1 MKNRVKKQNKKG
13 ETMGIRKFISLL
25 LLVAFTLQ
33 LAPANAAI
41 YSSGGAT
48 LPTIVQD
55 PGTKANGAN
64 REVVPVTIKVDN
76 ISPGELLFTRASLTD
91 GAGVSS
97 VAASI
102 TANGKLAFTAFNG
115 SASVASISQRMFV
128 LQPPTGSQF
137 VGLNIDGYTSS
148 LTSSVI
154 TNGSSATPQY
164 VNVSGVGTSDT
175 VLPGGTGD
183 AGANFILAGVLTE
196 NGPASYFGSIVPKG
210 SIVVHP
216 VTFAAVAE
224 THTGPLVALN
234 LTNFGLVADPS
245 GNTTLSGSLTASNF
259 TPTGSSPAT
268 TGSLTLT
275 NTGLTVATATTA
287 PAGGKLETAK
297 LAAEDSQ
304 PNVVLA
310 SRLAS
315 GSSTI
320 KIGPGLITSTGTG
333 LTTLNVDTD
342 AIIIRA
348 RERAESTAS
357 AKAYYQTPF
366 ATSAFVPGQTLSA
379 NGATSIAVLNTALTN
394 ATKFPNTDNARITVT
409 FKAVNPTTGADS
421 DATLVVNAV
430 NVSLYGDKALDEVR
444 DVTGNETTSAAL
456 EGWLG
461 ALSLG
466 TNGSAAATNYGLGVI
481 YNGTSAASALVVK
494 DATPADYSVQTATV
508 GIVAATAN
516 TSVPTPNANAPTAI
530 ANGTTSVGIFPGSL
544 VTDINNGNNASAW
557 NIVTVANGS
566 GATPFSFAVEGGS
579 FAAAVNNGAAIYTPG
594 EVSARLV
601 SGAANAWFTILGHEA
616 STNIGN
622 GRDLTVGA
630 TNISAVAPTKAPVLN
645 ASLGVRN
652 AANNA
657 VVVANLTDKVLT
669 ILPLTNRYDG
679 LRDALSVRPEMT
691 LTLGT
696 NSRTQGVKIVAVIS
710 GGNIGTSEEVVV
722 AEVLAAG
729 SLSTSFTLQTLP
741 TSGNLT
747 GLMAENGTNPST
759 GRASIALSDVTGAS
773 ATTDSISDLVS
784 ALGTNRALDTTVP
797 PLFCGGTAGTGK
809 FGPNKVIFQPKARTV
824 LVTESAA
831 DQFKAISDLNTARLR
846 ITLPAGWDLN
856 AYNGSLAASQIV
868 GLITTGG
875 STFTVAPSIVRIQPR
890 NVNAGSTGTDAAFID
905 INVGTPG
912 TTTQAVLRSIGLV
925 FKPNALVAPAG
936 STDFNATVTVVDAGA
951 ANTRG
956 ASIADDTVLS
966 TVGTVSLAS
975 ACSTFLAVSYCPSAI
990 SSYQDTSA
998 ITSGLTQAEV
1008 LANGASLTSFSGTVG
1023 GAVRYVG
1030 NGSTI
1035 SLPDICISEGTAD
1048 AFPIGGVTDGVP
1060 TQFGE
1065 VAMGATAG
1073 TGVLHLA
1080 SSFDGSDDAGLAATG
1095 SSRSVVSDNSITA
1108 GNPSGSANDVSVS
1121 LSVGAGTTRPFA
1133 ATSSVRL
1140 RGLTMDGST
1149 GTLPAAQDFIAW
1161 FEAVTATSDEYVIG
1175 NSVAK
1180 SVFADTVNGSSYIS
1194 AETLGS
1200 TDEEEK
1206 MAANYRNGD
1215 VIDNVALTVTHPVL
1229 TTTADLTTYFAN
1241 SSAPTIASAV
1251 VRTLDTSAIKV
1262 LTESTVLSVSVSNIT
1277 GSTDK
1282 LVEVSAAAGSLQ
1294 AGTLITA
1301 TTTATGGTAA
1311 DTVLVPVL
1319 ADGSFK
1325 LTVRSTATGLI
1336 TLTQGPVSAAT
1347 RTPAQVTR
1355 YLEVADQNV
1364 DPAITAAVAQDIG
1377 LGTVS
1382 EKGKVPVVFQVTSTG
1397 KSGGVDFVPTASQ
1410 LTLGGAPVTAVTGS
1424 TNKFIGLVDFAKS
1437 NALTVVCTVGS
1448 EVSTVELTELDS
1460 QAATKL
1466 GAPTLTGVRNNTA
1479 GFIVLKGQRLRN
1491 GQTFGFVLNDGTF
1504 QAVTLRNQT
1513 KNEAKTLN
1521 RRSAAAETIPANA
1534 AYAVFSVPDRGV
1546 ASKAI
1551 VTE

>member
-1 MKNRVKKQNKKG
+1 
-13 ETMGIRKFISLL
+13 MGIRKFISLL

-102 TANGKLAFTAFNG
+102 SANGKLAFTALNG
-115 SASVASISQRMFV
+115 SASIASISQRMFV
-128 LQPPTGSQF
+128 LQPPTGTQF

-148 LTSSVI
+148 LTSSAI
-154 TNGSSATPQY
+154 TNGNSATPQY

-216 VTFAAVAE
+216 VTFAATAE

-245 GNTTLSGSLTASNF
+245 GNATLSGSLTASNF
-259 TPTGSSPAT
+259 TPAGVSPAT

-333 LTTLNVDTD
+333 LTSLNVDTD

-348 RERAESTAS
+348 RERAESTSS

-366 ATSAFVPGQTLSA
+366 ATSAFVPGQVLTA

-394 ATKFPNTDNARITVT
+394 ATRFPNTDNARITVT

-421 DATLVVNAV
+421 DATLAVNAV
-430 NVSLYGDKALDEVR
+430 SVSLYGDKALDEVR
-444 DVTGNETTSAAL
+444 DVTGNETTSASG

-466 TNGSAAATNYGLGVI
+466 TNGSAAAASYGLGVI
-481 YNGTSAASALVVK
+481 YNGTSATSALVVK
-494 DATPADYSVQTATV
+494 DATPSNYSQQTTAV
-508 GIVAATAN
+508 GYASANN
-516 TSVPTPNANAPTAI
+516 TSVPNSATPATITNATTTA
-530 ANGTTSVGIFPGSL
+530 GIFPGSL
-544 VTDINNGNNASAW
+544 VAEVTNGNTAAW
-557 NIVTVANGS
+557 TVVSTANGS
-566 GATPFSFAVEGGS
+566 GASPFTFTTEATIAQYNAGS
-579 FAAAVNNGAAIYTPG
+579 AIYTPG
-594 EVSARLV
+594 EITARLV
-601 SGAANAWFTILGHEA
+601 SGSANAWFTILGSETGVA
-616 STNIGN
+616 IDD

-645 ASLGVRN
+645 ADGTTYN

-747 GLMAENGTNPST
+747 GLMAENGSNPST

-773 ATTDSISDLVS
+773 TTTDSISDLVT

-809 FGPNKVIFQPKARTV
+809 FGPNKVVFQPKARTV

-868 GLITTGG
+868 SLITTGG

-890 NVNAGSTGTDAAFID
+890 NVNTGSTGTDAAFID

-936 STDFNATVTVVDAGA
+936 TTDFNATVTVIDPGT

-956 ASIADDTVLS
+956 ASIADDTTLS

-1060 TQFGE
+1060 TQFGA
-1065 VAMGATAG
+1065 VAMGGTAG

-1095 SSRSVVSDNSITA
+1095 SSRAVVSDNSITA
-1108 GNPSGSANDVSVS
+1108 GNPSGSSNDVSVS

-1161 FEAVTATSDEYVIG
+1161 FEAVTATSDYYAIG

-1180 SVFADTVNGSSYIS
+1180 SVYADTVNGSSYIS
-1194 AETLGS
+1194 ANTAGS

-1282 LVEVSAAAGSLQ
+1282 LVEVSAKAGSLQ

-1355 YLEVADQNV
+1355 YLEVADSNV

-1382 EKGKVPVVFQVTSTG
+1382 SKGKVPVVFQVTSTG
-1397 KSGGVDFVPTASQ
+1397 KSGGLDFVPTASQ
-1410 LTLGGAPVTAVTGS
+1410 LTLGGAAVTAVAGS

-1448 EVSTVELTELDS
+1448 KVTSVELTELDS
-1460 QAATKL
+1460 EAATKL
-1466 GAPTLTGVRNNTA
+1466 GAPTLTGVRNNA
-1479 GFIVLKGQRLRN
+1479 GGFIVLKGQRLRN

-1513 KNEAKTLN
+1513 QNEAKTLS
-1521 RRSAAAETIPANA
+1521 RRSAAAETIPASA
-1534 AYAVFSVPDRGV
+1534 VYAVFSVPDRGV

>member
-25 LLVAFTLQ
+25 LLVAFSLQ
-33 LAPANAAI
+33 LMPANAAVLNN
-41 YSSGGAT
+41 GGAT

-64 REVVPVTIKVDN
+64 REVVPVTIKIDN
-76 ISPGELLFTRASLTD
+76 ISPGELLFNKFDNNGASAAT
-91 GAGVSS
+91 
-97 VAASI
+97 ASI
-102 TANGKLAFTAFNG
+102 TANGKLAI
-115 SASVASISQRMFV
+115 SVSGGETPVLSSISTRMFV
-128 LQPPTGSQF
+128 LTPPTGSQF
-137 VGLNIDGYTSS
+137 VGLGIDGYDAPS
-148 LTSSVI
+148 I
-154 TNGSSATPQY
+154 TFGDGSENGVPQY
-164 VNVSGVGTSDT
+164 VNVTGVGTSDSI
-175 VLPGGTGD
+175 LPGGTSD
-183 AGANFILAGVLTE
+183 NGANLFIAGVLTE
-196 NGPASYFGSIVPKG
+196 NGPAAYFGSAVTKG
-210 SIVVHP
+210 SIVLYP
-216 VTFAAVAE
+216 LTFAASSE
-224 THTGPLVALN
+224 QHTGSLIALN

-245 GNTTLSGSLTASNF
+245 GNATLSGALTATNF
-259 TPTGSSPAT
+259 TATGSSPT
-268 TGSLTLT
+268 TT
-275 NTGLTVATATTA
+275 NAVVISSSGLTVATATTA
-287 PAGGKLETAK
+287 PATGKLETAK

-348 RERAESTAS
+348 AQRAESTTS

-366 ATSAFVPGQTLSA
+366 ATSAFVPGQALTA
-379 NGATSIAVLNTALTN
+379 NGATSIAVLNTALTDV
-394 ATKFPNTDNARITVT
+394 TKFPNNANARITVT

-421 DATLVVNAV
+421 DATLAVNAV
-430 NVSLYGDKALDEVR
+430 SVSLYGDKALDEVR
-444 DVTGNETTSAAL
+444 DITGNETTSAAL
-456 EGWLG
+456 EGFLG
-461 ALSLG
+461 AIALG
-466 TNGSAAATNYGLGVI
+466 TNGTASADAKYGVGVI
-481 YNGTSAASALVVK
+481 YNGTSATSALVVK
-494 DATPADYSVQTATV
+494 DATPSDYSIQTTDI
-508 GIVAATAN
+508 GYAAASN
-516 TSVPTPNANAPTAI
+516 TSVPNSSTPTSI
-530 ANGTTSVGIFPGSL
+530 TNGTTSVGIFPGSL
-544 VTDINNGNNASAW
+544 VAEVSNGSDSTW
-557 NIVTVANGS
+557 TVVSTANGS
-566 GATPFSFAVEGGS
+566 GATPFSFTTETAISEYN
-579 FAAAVNNGAAIYTPG
+579 ADAAIYTPG
-594 EVSARLV
+594 EITARLV
-601 SGAANAWFTILGHEA
+601 SGSANAWFTILGNEA
-616 STNIGN
+616 GDAIDD

-630 TNISAVAPTKAPVLN
+630 TNTSTAAASKAPIIN
-645 ASLGVRN
+645 TDGTTFN

-729 SLSTSFTLQTLP
+729 SLATSFTLQTLP
-741 TSGNLT
+741 VHGDLDK
-747 GLMAENGTNPST
+747 LMAENGTNANT
-759 GRASIALSDVTGAS
+759 DRAAITLSNVTGAS
-773 ATTDSISDLVS
+773 TTTDSISDLVS

-846 ITLPAGWDLN
+846 ITLPAGWDIN
-856 AYNGSLAASQIV
+856 AYTASNSEIVSLIS
-868 GLITTGG
+868 TSTGAG
-875 STFTVAPSIVRIQPR
+875 ETFTVAPTIVRVQPR

-936 STDFNATVTVVDAGA
+936 TTDFNATVTVIDPGA

-956 ASIADDTVLS
+956 ASIADDTILS
-966 TVGTVSLAS
+966 TVGTLALAD

-990 SSYQDTSA
+990 SSYQDNVGG

-1060 TQFGE
+1060 TQFGT
-1065 VAMGATAG
+1065 VAMGASAG
-1073 TGVLHLA
+1073 TGVLHIA
-1080 SSFDGSDDAGLAATG
+1080 SSFNGSTSDDAGISATG
-1095 SSRSVVSDNSITA
+1095 NSLVIFSDNSIT
-1108 GNPSGSANDVSVS
+1108 NGSALAGTSNDVSVS
-1121 LSVGAGTTRPFA
+1121 LKDRLGTTRPFS
-1133 ATSSVRL
+1133 ATSTVRL

-1161 FEAVTATSDEYVIG
+1161 FEAVTNSGAKYAIG

-1180 SVFADTVNGSSYIS
+1180 SVFPGDTVTGSSIVSVES
-1194 AETLGS
+1194 AS
-1200 TDEEEK
+1200 TEEEK

-1215 VIDNVALTVTHPVL
+1215 VIDNTALLLNHPVL

-1241 SSAPTIASAV
+1241 SSAPTIANAV
-1251 VRTLDTSAIKV
+1251 VRTLDTSVVKV
-1262 LTESTVLSVSVSNIT
+1262 LTENTVLSVSVSNIT

-1294 AGTLITA
+1294 AGTVITA

-1311 DTVLVPVL
+1311 DTVIVPVL
-1319 ADGSFK
+1319 ADGSFR

-1336 TLTQGPVSAAT
+1336 ELRQGPVSSAT

-1355 YLEVADQNV
+1355 YLEVEDANV

-1382 EKGKVPVVFQVTSTG
+1382 EKGKVPVVFEVTATG
-1397 KSGGVDFVPTASQ
+1397 KSGGSDFVPTASQ
-1410 LTLGGAPVTAVTGS
+1410 LTLGGAAVTAVEGS
-1424 TNKFIGLVDFAKS
+1424 TNKFIGLVDFSKS
-1437 NALTVVCTVGS
+1437 NALTVVCTVGTK
-1448 EVSTVELTELDS
+1448 VSTVTLTELDS
-1460 QAATKL
+1460 EAASKL
-1466 GAPTLTGVRNNTA
+1466 GAPTLTGVRNNA
-1479 GFIVLKGQRLRN
+1479 GGFIVLKGKRLRN

-1513 KNEAKTLN
+1513 KNEAKKFN

>member
-76 ISPGELLFTRASLTD
+76 ISPGELLFTRYALNGTP
-91 GAGVSS
+91 AHNNATVS
-97 VAASI
+97 I
-102 TANGKLAFTAFNG
+102 LANGKLLVSNVNG
-115 SASVASISQRMFV
+115 SSLQSTSQRMLV
-128 LQPPTGSQF
+128 LQPPSGSQF
-137 VGLNIDGYTSS
+137 VGLGIDGYLSPTHTVGNGND
-148 LTSSVI
+148 LT
-154 TNGSSATPQY
+154 PRF

-175 VLPGGTGD
+175 VMPGGTSD
-183 AGANFILAGVLTE
+183 DGANVILAGVLTE

-210 SIVVHP
+210 SIVLHP
-216 VTFAAVAE
+216 ITFSAVNE
-224 THTGPLVALN
+224 THTGPLIALN
-234 LTNFGLVADPS
+234 LNNFGLVADPS
-245 GNTTLSGSLTASNF
+245 GNTTLSGSLTATNF
-259 TPTGSSPAT
+259 TPTGASPAT
-268 TGSLTLT
+268 TSSITLT

-297 LAAEDSQ
+297 LAAEDSE

-315 GSSTI
+315 GSTTI
-320 KIGPGLITSTGTG
+320 KIGPGLKTSTGTG

-494 DATPADYSVQTATV
+494 DATPADYSVQTAKV
-508 GIVAATAN
+508 GILAASN
-516 TSVPTPNANAPTAI
+516 TSVPAPNANAPTAI

-579 FAAAVNNGAAIYTPG
+579 FAAAVNNGAPIYTPG
-594 EVSARLV
+594 EVTARLL
-601 SGAANAWFTILGHEA
+601 SGAANAWFTILGSE
-616 STNIGN
+616 SGTNIDD
-622 GRDLTVGA
+622 GRDLTVGS
-630 TNISAVAPTKAPVLN
+630 TNLSAVAPNKAPVIN
-645 ASLGVRN
+645 TNGTTYN

-722 AEVLAAG
+722 AEILAAG

-741 TSGNLT
+741 VHGDLNK
-747 GLMAENGTNPST
+747 LMAENGSNASMNRAAVDLT
-759 GRASIALSDVTGAS
+759 GVLG
-773 ATTDSISDLVS
+773 TTTANDSISDLVS

-936 STDFNATVTVVDAGA
+936 TTDFNATVTVIDAGA

-990 SSYQDTSA
+990 SSYQKD
-998 ITSGLTQAEV
+998 SGTLANKTQTQA

-1035 SLPDICISEGTAD
+1035 SLPDICISEGNAD

-1060 TQFGE
+1060 TQFGA

-1073 TGVLHLA
+1073 TGVLHIA
-1080 SSFDGSDDAGLAATG
+1080 SSFNGSTSDDAGISATG
-1095 SSRSVVSDNSITA
+1095 TSLVIFSDNSIT
-1108 GNPSGSANDVSVS
+1108 NGSALAGTSNDVSVS
-1121 LSVGAGTTRPFA
+1121 LKVGSGTTRPFA
-1133 ATSSVRL
+1133 ATSTVRL

-1161 FEAVTATSDEYVIG
+1161 FEAVTATNNYYAIG

-1180 SVFADTVNGSSYIS
+1180 SIFADTVNGSSYVS
-1194 AETLGS
+1194 AATAGS

-1229 TTTADLTTYFAN
+1229 TATADLTTFFAN

-1262 LTESTVLSVSVSNIT
+1262 LTEATVLAVSVSNIT

-1282 LVEVSAAAGSLQ
+1282 LVEVSAKAGSLQ
-1294 AGTLITA
+1294 AGTVITA

-1397 KSGGVDFVPTASQ
+1397 KSGGLDFVPTASQ

-1448 EVSTVELTELDS
+1448 KVSTVELTELDS
-1460 QAATKL
+1460 EAATKL

-1513 KNEAKTLN
+1513 KNEVKTLN

-1534 AYAVFSVPDRGV
+1534 TYAVFSVPDRGV